1 MLMMKAIIY
10 IRENKMS
17 NKKILITGG
26 SGYLGKNIIQN
37 LSKKYEIKYLTR
49 NLNDKSRQSIFIKNN
64 FHSINAAVGKFKPD
78 LVLHLASLFIVNHKS
93 KDINN
98 LIDSNIKF
106 GSFLLE
112 SMKLNKIDEI
122 INIGTSWEYKNS
134 HDYNPVN
141 LYAATKNAYEKIL
154 FYYYKTM
161 NLKIL
166 NLKLYDTYGPSDD
179 RGKIISKII
188 ESVKSEK
195 KLKLSPGNQILD
207 IIHINDLI
215 DAIKIS
221 LEIFNGKQR
230 KFFKTYSLL
239 SKERY
244 KLKDI
249 VKIIL
254 ESTKNRKNNII
265 LGGLPYRENEV
276 FVPSTNIKKLPKWS
290 PKIKFVKGIKDLI
303 NE

>member
-26 SGYLGKNIIQN
+26 SGYIGKNIIQN

-49 NLNDKSRQSIFIKNN
+49 NLNDKNRQSIFIKNN
-64 FHSINAAVGKFKPD
+64 FHSVNAAVGKFKPD

-141 LYAATKNAYEKIL
+141 FYAATKNAYEKIL

-221 LEIFNGKQR
+221 LEIFNSKQR

-276 FVPSTNIKKLPKWS
+276 FVPSTNIKKLPKWN

>member
-1 MLMMKAIIY
+1 MHKMKAIIF
-10 IRENKMS
+10 IRENIMI

-26 SGYLGKNIIQN
+26 SGYIGKNIIQN

-49 NLNDKSRQSIFIKNN
+49 NLNDKSQQCIVIKNN
-64 FHSINAAVGKFKPD
+64 FSSINMSVNKFKPD
-78 LVLHLASLFIVNHKS
+78 LVLHLASLFVVNHKF
-93 KDINN
+93 KDISN

-112 SMKLNKIDEI
+112 SMRLNKIDKI

-134 HDYNPVN
+134 DNYNPVN

-161 NLKIL
+161 NLKVL
-166 NLKLYDTYGPSDD
+166 NLKLYDTYGPSDN
-179 RGKIISKII
+179 RGKIISKIV
-188 ESVKSEK
+188 ESVKKDKE
-195 KLKLSPGNQILD
+195 LKLSPGNQILD

-215 DAIKIS
+215 NAIKIS
-221 LEIFNGKQR
+221 LGIFNSKQK
-230 KFFKTYSLL
+230 KFFKTYSLC

-249 VKIIL
+249 VKLIL
-254 ESTKNRKNNII
+254 ESSKNRKNKVI

-276 FVPSTNIKKLPKWS
+276 FIPSTNIKKLPKWS
-290 PKIKFVKGIKDLI
+290 PKIKLAKGIKDLI

>member
-1 MLMMKAIIY
+1 MMKAIIY

-221 LEIFNGKQR
+221 LEIFNGEQR